1 MTDKLLFE
9 DLKKII
15 QRINDVIQE
24 NKIVLSDLDRVIG
37 DGDHGITI
45 AKGFDSAMEKIAKD
59 SPSSISDLLKTT
71 GNAITI
77 TIGGVAGPIFGT
89 LFSEMGRSI
98 GSNKESIDLKE
109 LALMFSA
116 SLDKIMKLGG
126 AKPGDKTMVD
136 ALYPAVK
143 SLESSAVSHLSIK
156 KAFWKMV
163 KAAKEGAESTKNIIS
178 SKGKSSYSGERS
190 LGYEDAGANT
200 VYYIIKAIYEEVKD
214 LWESWLM
221 FPKT

>member
-1 MTDKLLFE
+1 
-9 DLKKII
+9 
-15 QRINDVIQE
+15 
-24 NKIVLSDLDRVIG
+24 
-37 DGDHGITI
+37 
-45 AKGFDSAMEKIAKD
+45 
-59 SPSSISDLLKTT
+59 SISDLLKTT

-98 GSNKESIDLKE
+98 GSDKESVDIKDL
-109 LALMFSA
+109 AAMFSA
-116 SLDKIMKLGG
+116 SLDKIMRLGG

-143 SLESSAVSHLSIK
+143 SLDSSIASNLSTK
-156 KAFWKMV
+156 EALGKMV
-163 KAAKEGAESTKNIIS
+163 KAAKEGAQSTKNMVS
-178 SKGKSSYSGERS
+178 AKGKSSYCGERS

-214 LWESWLM
+214 L
-221 FPKT
+221 